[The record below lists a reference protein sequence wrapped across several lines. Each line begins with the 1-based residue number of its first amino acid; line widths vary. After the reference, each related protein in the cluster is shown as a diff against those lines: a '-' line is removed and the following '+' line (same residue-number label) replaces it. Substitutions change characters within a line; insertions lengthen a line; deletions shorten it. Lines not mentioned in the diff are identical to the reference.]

1 MSKFED
7 GFVVFHVKKI
17 SNEETKTPDAYPKVK
32 ERLKN
37 RNLPNKL
44 NVFYNQG
51 DLIVRDESNHIE
63 MITKLIKLLGK
74 QDIANFLKVVEEPAA
89 AGNNGTANKN
99 NQSSEYS

>member
-17 SNEETKTPDAYPKVK
+17 ANGETKTPDTYPKVR
-32 ERLKN
+32 EELKN
-37 RNLPNKL
+37 RTLPNKL

-74 QDIANFLKVVEEPAA
+74 QDIANFLKVVEEPTA

-99 NQSSEYS
+99 NPSSEYS